1 MLMIEQQAIT
11 GTEHQQIELSDP
23 KAALFEFYRAFNTQD
38 IVLMENNWN
47 QSDEASMSNPLG
59 GVKRGWDD
67 IRQVYA
73 NIFHGKARVY
83 VEFYDYSIHH
93 TGDMFCAVGRERGY
107 FQRGDQKLNLAI
119 RTSRIYRMDNGR
131 WQQIHHHGSM
141 DNPELLASYQHAVLG
156 K

>member
-1 MLMIEQQAIT
+1 MLSIEHQAIT
-11 GTEHQQIELSDP
+11 GEETQKIEQSNP

-38 IVLMENNWN
+38 MALMEHNWN

-59 GVKRGWDD
+59 GIKRGWDE

-107 FQRGDQKLNLAI
+107 FKMDNQQIDLAI
-119 RTSRIYRMDNGR
+119 RTSRTYRMHDGR

-141 DNPELLASYQHAVLG
+141 DNPELLAAYQHAVLG